1 MNKYNSIKKILIF
14 QNYLFAIIN
23 SDFIF
28 PSEINISNPII
39 YIKFEKLQYIKYYK
53 MLNNYDIENRKSISN
68 IAEIAIKDILLK
80 NRNIIKYGKKAL
92 LEFENNIKNYNK
104 NKYLSY
110 FISSKITSNGLYML
124 INYKEKIVSKS
135 VYTKILEIKKSYHQK
150 DIQKEKIVEYFGIHK
165 SVIPI
170 YGTRKVYTISK
181 INFDKSPSNTIIK
194 YKNKDNNLIITINLL
209 DYYNKIYKL
218 KIKDENQYLIE
229 AQSSKKNKNIEP
241 IYLIPE
247 LVNIIGL
254 DNTDNNNNKK
264 NGIIINPDKRMEK
277 INNIYNLFNS
287 DNIKIPQGNYK
298 YKLKTPKEVNEEWG
312 INLGNFF
319 EFKAKIIPQPKISFS
334 NINIDANQG
343 KFRLHNPLFKKEI
356 KNSNSFYL
364 FFENDKNYFINPKNI
379 ILNNIN
385 DKIILKNNT
394 NWEDIEKELL
404 NKDILNKKEKT
415 AGIIFLSKNNQDKY
429 NQLKKF
435 FINNYPN
442 LITQF
447 IKIETFNNK
456 LQNR

>member
-80 NRNIIKYGKKAL
+80 NRNMVKYGKKAL
-92 LEFENNIKNYNK
+92 LEFENNIKNFNN

-218 KIKDENQYLIE
+218 KIKDENQYIIE

-247 LVNIIGL
+247 LVNIISL